1 MVSVPDRD
9 ELDEVVA
16 FIAAQQARPERRI
29 TYVGDEA
36 VGIAAELEGLAPPWA
51 TTARV
56 VRDGAR
62 LIGAVVAEWDEELGR
77 AWIVGPWVADPADPA
92 DPADGADGGG
102 GADGD
107 DGDDGAEA
115 WRATADALVDAAL
128 AQLPASVTRPEMAGE
143 SVHQRLA
150 ALADARGW
158 TASEANHVL
167 VADAATV
174 AAWPPTP
181 EAGLRD
187 ATAGD
192 IAAIAVLHDA
202 EFPDTYAS
210 AATLVEGQLDGSRVV
225 LVADDGGGGVTGY
238 AAGEVH
244 DDGEGFVD
252 YVVVDPAA
260 RRSGVGRQLVVAV
273 TRRLLQRSSLG
284 RVALTVQDHR
294 APARALYGR
303 LGFRSEG
310 AIVAYRP

>member
-29 TYVGDEA
+29 PYVGDEA
-36 VGIAAELEGLAPPWA
+36 AGIAAELEGLAPPWA
-51 TTARV
+51 TTVRV

-62 LIGAVVAEWDEELGR
+62 LTGAVVAEWDEQLGR
-77 AWIVGPWVADPADPA
+77 AWIVGPWVADPAVDDDDPA
-92 DPADGADGGG
+92 DDPADDS
-102 GADGD
+102 
-107 DGDDGAEA
+107 GAEA

-128 AQLPASVTRPEMAGE
+128 AQLPATVTRPEMAGE
-143 SVHQRLA
+143 AVHRRLA
-150 ALADARGW
+150 TLAAARGW

-174 AAWPPTP
+174 AAWPPAP
-181 EAGLRD
+181 EAGLRR
-187 ATAGD
+187 ATAD
-192 IAAIAVLHDA
+192 DVAAIAVLHDA

-210 AATLVEGQLDGSRVV
+210 AATLVEGQLDGSRAVV
-225 LVADDGGGGVTGY
+225 VADDGRGGVAGY

-260 RRSGVGRQLVVAV
+260 RRSGMGRLLVVAV
-273 TRRLLQRSSLG
+273 TRRLLERSSLG

-310 AIVAYRP
+310 SIVAYRP

>member
-1 MVSVPDRD
+1 MVPGARRAAPYARPMVSAPDRD
-9 ELDEVVA
+9 ELDEIVT

-29 TYVGDEA
+29 TYLGDEA
-36 VGIAAELEGLAPPWA
+36 AGIAAELEGLAPPWA

-62 LIGAVVAEWDEELGR
+62 ITGVVVAEWDEELGR
-77 AWIVGPWVADPADPA
+77 AWIVGPWA
-92 DPADGADGGG
+92 
-102 GADGD
+102 ADGD
-107 DGDDGAEA
+107 SDGATDGAEA
-115 WRATADALVDAAL
+115 WRASADALVDAAL
-128 AQLPASVTRPEMAGE
+128 AQLPATVTRPEMAGE
-143 SVHQRLA
+143 AVHERLA
-150 ALADARGW
+150 ALAAARGW
-158 TASEANHVL
+158 TASEVNHIL

-174 AAWPPTP
+174 AAWPPAP
-181 EAGLRD
+181 QAGLRE

-192 IAAIAVLHDA
+192 VAAIAVFHDV

-210 AATLVEGQLDGSRVV
+210 AAKLVEGQLDGSRVV
-225 LVADDGGGGVTGY
+225 LVADGGGHGVAGY

-252 YVVVDPAA
+252 YLVVDPAA
-260 RRSGVGRQLVVAV
+260 RRTGVGRQLVMAV
-273 TRRLLQRSSLG
+273 TRRLLERSSLG

-310 AIVAYRP
+310 SIVAYRP